1 MPSSFTE
8 RNRLDL
14 QATGE
19 NLNTWGARLND
30 GAFNPIDFALDGVV
44 KIEAAGPTTLSTA
57 NGAADQ
63 ARGRVINVTASAA
76 ATIIIPSVEKLYA
89 VRAAS
94 APVSITNGSSQVT
107 LPAGSVSWIVTD
119 GSSIWVMRSTD
130 LGGARLLNVGAPVAN
145 TDGVNKLYVD
155 QTAFQMAAGNLPGQ
169 NPADAGKALV
179 TDGASMS
186 WGGPFAP
193 INDVFVDV
201 PGAVYALTAADAGKV
216 LRFTSD
222 SPVVV
227 TLPNSLPAGWNAL
240 WSQLGTGQVTFTPAS
255 GAIRRNRYGHAKSSG
270 QFAEGSLRVDENP
283 SGAASVYVLSG
294 DTAA

>member
-107 LPAGSVSWIVTD
+107 LPAGSVSWIITD

-145 TDGVNKLYVD
+145 TDAATKKYVD
-155 QTAFQMAAGNLPGQ
+155 DTAFQMAAGNLPGQ
-169 NPADAGKALV
+169 SGNAGKALV
-179 TDGASMS
+179 TDGTSLS

-193 INDVFVDV
+193 ISDVFVDV
-201 PGAVYALTAADAGKV
+201 PGAAYALTAADAGKV

-240 WSQLGTGQVTFTPAS
+240 WSQLGTGQVTFTPAA
-255 GAIRRNRYGHAKSSG
+255 GAIRRNRYGHAKASG